1 MLQKDPAKRIELID
15 FVQLPYNIMEEEEFA
30 EKVMINKKEFEI
42 NKKLNEEQEEQ
53 KMQEKFMAQLDF

>member
-15 FVQLPYNIMEEEEFA
+15 FVQLPYNILEEEEFA
-30 EKVMINKKEFEI
+30 EKVAINKKEFEI